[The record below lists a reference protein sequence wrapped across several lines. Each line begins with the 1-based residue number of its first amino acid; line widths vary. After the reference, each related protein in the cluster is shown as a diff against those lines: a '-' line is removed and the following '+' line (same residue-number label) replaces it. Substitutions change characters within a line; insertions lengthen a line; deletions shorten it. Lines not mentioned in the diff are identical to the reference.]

1 MNVNNDN
8 NNNINDNNFINQ
20 ITIDYLINKGIYK
33 NHLDKVKMKN
43 ANKKDKKFYRKR
55 ILNLT
60 KEFLLFNEKEDIL
73 PDVKN
78 AFEIYVKTCV
88 EYFKMLDKT
97 DIIQEDYC
105 DLEESENEKEKE
117 IDNLLDCPDVNLENN
132 NSNTSSLNDNL
143 LMRSI
148 HIKHPLDKFIK
159 RNKFK
164 KEQEVLPIQKEINL
178 QEPYLKNKDIC
189 KKKNIYNNYGEVTNK
204 EKKKKKKKIK

>member
-1 MNVNNDN
+1 MSENY
-8 NNNINDNNFINQ
+8 INQ
-20 ITIDYLINKGIYK
+20 ITIDYLINKGVYK
-33 NHLDKVKMKN
+33 NHLDNVKMKN

-105 DLEESENEKEKE
+105 DLEENEKEIE
-117 IDNLLDCPDVNLENN
+117 LDNILQCDEVNLENN

-143 LMRSI
+143 LLRSI
-148 HIKHPLDKFIK
+148 HIKYPLDKFIK

-178 QEPYLKNKDIC
+178 QEPYLKNKGIC
-189 KKKNIYNNYGEVTNK
+189 KKKNINNNYDKVTNAETQK
-204 EKKKKKKKIK
+204 T